1 MDHASKVEAHT
12 LFYITGVGITILLM
26 NLLVGVLSNNFEV
39 YEDQSAVLFLRARAK
54 LMLELQGRP
63 WTYMLQWLSCRL
75 LRNEESE
82 NEKSEPSGVA
92 IILLLLCFGPLV
104 PLFLYSESKFLGKV
118 LLSGITKRRCCGSV
132 LLLLCSPMLFIL
144 SACLALI
151 LMFFRL
157 VFQMQLSGIFYMVA
171 VSFGCCGAQG
181 DKSPEDC
188 HIWLVVRAEP
198 PMEALRSLRSEM
210 KTLGF
215 GWSVFLAQGQ
225 HVSCSQNQELARQLH
240 DLAGFAAFGF
250 CQWVLLNE
258 QLRSS
263 HGKLRKLE
271 PFISSFSVKCSIFEP
286 SQF

>member
-1 MDHASKVEAHT
+1 
-12 LFYITGVGITILLM
+12 M
-26 NLLVGVLSNNFEV
+26 NLLVGVLSNNFEL

-54 LMLELQGRP
+54 LMLELQARP
-63 WTYMLQWLSCRL
+63 WTYILQWLSCRL
-75 LRNEESE
+75 LHNEEKGSSSNEESE

-157 VFQMQLSGIFYMVA
+157 VFQMQLSCVFYMVA
-171 VSFGCCGAQG
+171 ASLGCCGEEC
-181 DKSPEDC
+181 DKSPEHC
-188 HIWLVVRAEP
+188 HIGLVVRAEP

-215 GWSVFLAQGQ
+215 GCSFFSAQCQ
-225 HVSCSQNQELARQLH
+225 HVSCSQNQELARQLR
-240 DLAGFAAFGF
+240 DLAGLAAFGF
-250 CQWVLLNE
+250 CQWVCLMSN
-258 QLRSS
+258 
-263 HGKLRKLE
+263 
-271 PFISSFSVKCSIFEP
+271 
-286 SQF
+286 